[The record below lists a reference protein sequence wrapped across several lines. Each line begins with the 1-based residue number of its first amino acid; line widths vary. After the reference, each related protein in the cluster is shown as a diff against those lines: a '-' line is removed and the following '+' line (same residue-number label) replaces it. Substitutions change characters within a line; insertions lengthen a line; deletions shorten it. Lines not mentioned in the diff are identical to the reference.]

1 MADDYVSFENALR
14 ELALTAEQLKRLV
27 SEGEIRAIRGEQN
40 SMKFRREEIERLKQD
55 TGKTIQYTEPS
66 ADTLTDDL
74 LFDESNDLDVS
85 DEGMATA
92 QISSGDT
99 FVAKDKGA
107 KPGPK
112 GPPPS
117 AKGGAQKASP
127 KAAAKPAAKPA
138 AQAPPAAA
146 AASATSQMRRTTGRS
161 TRVTAAHAELAA
173 TGIGVGMVIATILT
187 AMLMIFIA
195 LVLKDTAEDKPRV
208 MQDFGAYCFETF
220 AKK

>member
-1 MADDYVSFENALR
+1 VADDYVSFENALR

-107 KPGPK
+107 KPAPK
-112 GPPPS
+112 GGSP
-117 AKGGAQKASP
+117 AKPAGKPAP
-127 KAAAKPAAKPA
+127 AAKPAAKA
-138 AQAPPAAA
+138 APAAA
-146 AASATSQMRRTTGRS
+146 AQTNSQMRRTTGRS

-173 TGIGVGMVIATILT
+173 TGIGVGMVVATVFT
-187 AMLMIFIA
+187 AMLMIFIS
-195 LVLKDTAEDKPRV
+195 LVLLDTREDTPKV
-208 MQDFGAYCFETF
+208 LNDFGKYCFETF
-220 AKK
+220 AQK

>member
-27 SEGEIRAIRGEQN
+27 SEGEVRAIRGEQN

-112 GPPPS
+112 GPPSS
-117 AKGGAQKASP
+117 AKGG
-127 KAAAKPAAKPA
+127 AAKPAAKPA
-138 AQAPPAAA
+138 AKAAAQPPAA

-187 AMLMIFIA
+187 AMLMVFIA
-195 LVLKDTAEDKPRV
+195 LVLKDAAEDKPKV

>member
-117 AKGGAQKASP
+117 AKGGAQKPPA

-138 AQAPPAAA
+138 AQAQPA

-173 TGIGVGMVIATILT
+173 TGIGVGMVVATILT

>member
-112 GPPPS
+112 SPPPS
-117 AKGGAQKASP
+117 AKGGAQKPSP
-127 KAAAKPAAKPA
+127 KAAAKPAA
-138 AQAPPAAA
+138 QAPPAA

-187 AMLMIFIA
+187 AMLMVFIA
-195 LVLKDTAEDKPRV
+195 LVLLDTAEDKPKV

>member
-107 KPGPK
+107 KSGPK

-117 AKGGAQKASP
+117 AKGGAQKPPA

-138 AQAPPAAA
+138 AQAQPA

-173 TGIGVGMVIATILT
+173 TGIGVGMVVATILT

>member
-27 SEGEIRAIRGEQN
+27 SEGEVRAIRGEQN

-117 AKGGAQKASP
+117 AKGGA
-127 KAAAKPAAKPA
+127 AKPAAKPA
-138 AQAPPAAA
+138 AKAAAQPPAA

-187 AMLMIFIA
+187 AMLMVFIA
-195 LVLKDTAEDKPRV
+195 LVLKDAAEDKPKV

>member
-92 QISSGDT
+92 RSPYGDGK
-99 FVAKDKGA
+99 A
-107 KPGPK
+107 
-112 GPPPS
+112 
-117 AKGGAQKASP
+117 AQRIRYLALGLLGIESP
-127 KAAAKPAAKPA
+127 KEEMW
-138 AQAPPAAA
+138 
-146 AASATSQMRRTTGRS
+146 T
-161 TRVTAAHAELAA
+161 
-173 TGIGVGMVIATILT
+173 
-187 AMLMIFIA
+187 
-195 LVLKDTAEDKPRV
+195 
-208 MQDFGAYCFETF
+208 
-220 AKK
+220 